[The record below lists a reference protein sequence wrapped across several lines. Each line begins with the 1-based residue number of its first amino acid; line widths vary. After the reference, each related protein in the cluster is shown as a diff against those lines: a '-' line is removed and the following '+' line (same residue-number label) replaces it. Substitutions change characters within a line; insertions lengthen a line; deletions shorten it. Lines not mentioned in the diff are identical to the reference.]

1 MCYQSNK
8 KTNGMYYYKAN
19 IGSYRERYFP
29 SWLTDI
35 TEADF
40 LSSLLCPIL
49 FHELMSQTEVRDLS
63 PA

>member
-1 MCYQSNK
+1 
-8 KTNGMYYYKAN
+8 MYYYYKVN

-49 FHELMSQTEVRDLS
+49 FHELMSQTAVRDLS
-63 PA
+63 PAQN